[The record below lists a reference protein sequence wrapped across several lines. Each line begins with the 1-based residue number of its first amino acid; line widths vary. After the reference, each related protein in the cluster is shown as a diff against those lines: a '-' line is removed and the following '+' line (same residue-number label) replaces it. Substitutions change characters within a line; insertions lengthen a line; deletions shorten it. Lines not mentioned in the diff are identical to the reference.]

1 MKHAVVIGGSMA
13 GLLAARV
20 LAGRYRQVTLVERD
34 TLGASIENR
43 RGVPQ
48 GRHTHGLLSGG
59 REALEKLFPG
69 ITAEWLAAGAV
80 PGDIIG
86 ESRWFLEGGYHCRF
100 DSPLTGVLVSR
111 PLLESVVRER
121 VRALPNVEFR
131 DRQSVNGL
139 LTSADKSRITGVVLG
154 QEALPADMVVDTSGR
169 GSQSPRWL
177 EEFGYSRPA
186 EERVEVDVRYTT
198 RLFRRLLGDL
208 GGDVAV
214 VIPPTPSGKR
224 GGVALAQESGRWTV
238 TLVSHFSA
246 GAPAGLQGF
255 IDFARTLPAPD
266 IYELVRAAEPL
277 GEAAAYQFPS
287 SVRRRYERLSRFP
300 SGFLV
305 MGDAMSSFN
314 PIYGQGMSVAAL
326 EALELDTAL
335 ATGEKALARR
345 FFARAAKVI
354 DIPWSIAVGNDLR
367 LPETT
372 GVRTLPI
379 RLINAYLVQLHQA
392 AHQDPAVALAF
403 HRVGNLLAPPPSVLA
418 PRIAWRVLRHKLRTR
433 TAPAPA
439 CKAESRL
446 MNSIGE

>member
-1 MKHAVVIGGSMA
+1 MA

-34 TLGASIENR
+34 PLGASIENR

-100 DSPLTGVLVSR
+100 DSGLTGLLVSR

-121 VRALPNVEFR
+121 VRALPNLAFR
-131 DRQSVNGL
+131 DRQSIGGL
-139 LTSADKSRITGVVLG
+139 LASADKSRITGVALA
-154 QEALPADMVVDTSGR
+154 QESLLADVVVDTSGR

-177 EEFGYSRPA
+177 EEFGYPRPA

-198 RLFRRLLGDL
+198 RLFRRLPGDL

-214 VIPPTPSGKR
+214 VIPPTPTGKR
-224 GGVALAQESGRWTV
+224 GGVALAQECGRWTV

-246 GAPAGLQGF
+246 GAPADLQGF
-255 IDFARTLPAPD
+255 IEFSRTLPAPD
-266 IYELVRAAEPL
+266 VYELVRAAEPL
-277 GEAAAYQFPS
+277 GEAAAYQFPA
-287 SVRRRYERLSRFP
+287 SVRRRYERLGRFP
-300 SGFLV
+300 SGYLV
-305 MGDAMSSFN
+305 MGDALSSFN

-326 EALELDTAL
+326 EALELDAAL
-335 ATGEKALARR
+335 APGENGLARR

-354 DIPWSIAVGNDLR
+354 DTPWSIAVGNDLR
-367 LPETT
+367 MPETT
-372 GVRTLPI
+372 GVRTLPVRI
-379 RLINAYLVQLHQA
+379 VNAYLGQLHQA
-392 AHQDPAVALAF
+392 AHHDPAVALAF
-403 HRVGNLLAPPPSVLA
+403 HRVSNLLAPPRSVLD
-418 PRIAWRVLRHKLRTR
+418 PRVAWRLLRHKLRMR
-433 TAPAPA
+433 TAPAAAAPA
-439 CKAESRL
+439 CKL
-446 MNSIGE
+446 NLG